1 MCGCLSHAPTG
12 DLTCDSGMCPEWDSN
27 QWPFGSKPV
36 LSALRPH
43 QPGRDFFLFCNTSLL
58 MRRRLIFM
66 GEHFAAPG
74 SKCSLSSKQVTNVQ
88 LLLLIEDV
96 ILPTSPLKMCF
107 PTKYYL
113 FNFSTTR
120 HVQMILPS
128 QAREAA
134 VAGLGCTLPNLPL
147 SPQGALRL
155 PLRAALRQGGRLQ
168 GPGQKVRIWLCLS

>member
-1 MCGCLSHAPTG
+1 MLSP
-12 DLTCDSGMCPEWDSN
+12 
-27 QWPFGSKPV
+27 
-36 LSALRPH
+36 LRPH

-155 PLRAALRQGGRLQ
+155 PPHGGTPSRRAAAGPWPEGPHLPVFVIGVSMHGGGR
-168 GPGQKVRIWLCLS
+168 GRFTVV